1 MRIIAQNARNNRA
14 LGFFAPTWQN
24 FEDIGNLT
32 FDELSNLRHRG
43 AFSTV
48 SQTFTACCQLVQFI
62 PAHQDHAIT
71 LLNQWYDVCYSY

>member
-1 MRIIAQNARNNRA
+1 MRTMAQNARYERERGY
-14 LGFFAPTWQN
+14 LAPSQRN

-48 SQTFTACCQLVQFI
+48 SQTFTACCQLVQTM
-62 PAHQDHAIT
+62 PGHQNDGSD
-71 LLNQWYDVCYSY
+71 LLRKWYEVS